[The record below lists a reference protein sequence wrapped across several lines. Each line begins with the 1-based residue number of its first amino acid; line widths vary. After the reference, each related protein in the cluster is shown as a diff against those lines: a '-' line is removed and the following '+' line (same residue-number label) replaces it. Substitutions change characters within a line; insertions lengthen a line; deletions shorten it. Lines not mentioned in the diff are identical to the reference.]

1 MRWRRRFFLPFAT
14 LLLPIHLAAQAYEG
28 PFRIGGVVVTGNKVT
43 RDRVVLRELT
53 LQEGD
58 TLNTQE
64 LQAALARSR
73 ENLLNTGLFNTVTV
87 LPVFL
92 GPQEAFV
99 QVEVNERWYLWPSPI
114 FELADPNFNTWWRT
128 KDFDRVNWGLYLYRY
143 NFRGMN
149 ETVYLK
155 AQLGYAQQY
164 GVKYKIPFLSRDGRW
179 GLSVAGGYY
188 QQNEITVATEDNER
202 IFYRPL
208 EGNARTEWNAD
219 TELTFRRTHD
229 VRHAFRLAYR
239 SATVVPEV
247 ALGWPDHFNDGA
259 PSISYLSIG
268 YTFLRDRRDTRI
280 FTTVGSYAELKVDRF
295 GLGLLDEHDP
305 ENTVIYGTVKKW
317 WHPAERWIASL
328 GLRGRTTLGPP
339 PPYFI
344 QEGLG
349 YTHYVRGYEY
359 YVIDGQHFVLGRA
372 NVFFALVKPLTRR
385 VGFMPM
391 EAFRT
396 LHLALYLNAFADMGH
411 VWDDRYAAQNPLANA
426 WLNGQGLGLDLV
438 TSYDQ
443 VVRGE
448 YSLNARGEHGFFLHF
463 TQPF

>member
-43 RDRVVLRELT
+43 RDRVILRELT
-53 LQEGD
+53 VQEGD

-114 FELADPNFNTWWRT
+114 FELADPNFNVWWET

-164 GVKYKIPFLSRDGRW
+164 GVKYKVPFLSRDGRW
-179 GLSVAGGYY
+179 GLSVGGGYY

-202 IFYRPL
+202 IFYRPP
-208 EGNARTEWNAD
+208 EGNARTEWNAE

-268 YTFLRDRRDTRI
+268 YTFLRDRRDARI
-280 FTTVGSYAELKVDRF
+280 FTTAGSYAELKVDRF
-295 GLGLLDEHDP
+295 GLGLLDEHAP

-317 WHPAERWIASL
+317 WHPAERWIASWSPRAHHAGATATL
-328 GLRGRTTLGPP
+328 LHPGRIGLHALCARLRVLRDRWPAFRPRPCERVLRVGEAAHPARGLHADGGFPDPASRALSERLRGYG
-339 PPYFI
+339 I
-344 QEGLG
+344 C
-349 YTHYVRGYEY
+349 
-359 YVIDGQHFVLGRA
+359 
-372 NVFFALVKPLTRR
+372 
-385 VGFMPM
+385 VG
-391 EAFRT
+391 
-396 LHLALYLNAFADMGH
+396 
-411 VWDDRYAAQNPLANA
+411 
-426 WLNGQGLGLDLV
+426 
-438 TSYDQ
+438 
-443 VVRGE
+443 
-448 YSLNARGEHGFFLHF
+448 
-463 TQPF
+463 